1 MCFYSWGN
9 LDLKG
14 HQKAKKTWR
23 VELGSM
29 VYGRKPVN
37 AFLGVQEGS
46 FLMLRLNCKT
56 SKSRNPK
63 QPNNEI
69 PAILLKRGG
78 AASRNAGV

>member
-1 MCFYSWGN
+1 
-9 LDLKG
+9 
-14 HQKAKKTWR
+14 
-23 VELGSM
+23 M

-37 AFLGVQEGS
+37 AFLGVQERS
-46 FLMLRLNCKT
+46 VLMLRLNCKT

-78 AASRNAGV
+78 AAIRNAGA